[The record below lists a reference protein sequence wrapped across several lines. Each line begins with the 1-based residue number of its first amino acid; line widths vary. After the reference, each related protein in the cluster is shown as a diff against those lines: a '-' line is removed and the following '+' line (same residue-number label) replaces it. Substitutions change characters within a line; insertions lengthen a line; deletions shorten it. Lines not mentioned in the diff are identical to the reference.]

1 MTLRN
6 VRHPAP
12 RTVDHPS
19 GSGRVRD
26 RAALAE
32 SDGDPWSLIERAQ
45 QGDVSAFGELYARY
59 NAEVFRYLWQRCGH
73 VQLAQDLAGDVWER
87 ALRGIG
93 RLNYRGAPPLAWLM
107 TIARNRA
114 IDHFR
119 SGRFRMEV
127 LSDATRDMGQID
139 DSADIEQI
147 AVTRLESAVVLRAV
161 QELSAAQRQAITLTY
176 FAGLTCPEAAVRM
189 GVTEDAVKALNMR
202 ARRTMAR
209 RLSHGVERAALA
221 G

>member
-1 MTLRN
+1 VTLRN
-6 VRHPAP
+6 LRHPAP
-12 RTVDHPS
+12 RTLDHPS

-26 RAALAE
+26 RAALPE
-32 SDGDPWSLIERAQ
+32 PDGDPWSLVERAQ
-45 QGDVSAFGELYARY
+45 QGDPTAFGELYAKY

-119 SGRFRMEV
+119 SGRFKMEV
-127 LSDATRDMGQID
+127 LCDATRDMGQVD
-139 DSADIEQI
+139 ESADIEQL
-147 AVTRLESAVVLRAV
+147 AVSRLEASIVLRAV
-161 QELSAAQRQAITLTY
+161 QDLSAAQRQAITLTY
-176 FAGLTCPEAAVRM
+176 FAGLSCPEAAVRM

-202 ARRTMAR
+202 ARRTMAK
-209 RLSHGVERAALA
+209 RLSSGAGRAAMT

>member
-1 MTLRN
+1 VRTCPDPLR
-6 VRHPAP
+6 P
-12 RTVDHPS
+12 RSASGAGPS
-19 GSGRVRD
+19 PSPSPEPD
-26 RAALAE
+26 SWALV
-32 SDGDPWSLIERAQ
+32 ERAQ
-45 QGDVSAFGELYARY
+45 QGDLQAFGELYARY

-119 SGRFRMEV
+119 SGRFRLEV
-127 LSDATRDMGQID
+127 LCDATRDIVQPD
-139 DSADIEQI
+139 DSADIEQL
-147 AVTRLESAVVLRAV
+147 AVTRLEASVVLRAV
-161 QELSAAQRQAITLTY
+161 KELSAAQQQAIALTY
-176 FAGLTCPEAAVRM
+176 FAGLSCPEAAVRM

-202 ARRTMAR
+202 ARRAMAR
-209 RLSHGVERAALA
+209 WLSTGAGRAALT

>member
-1 MTLRN
+1 VTLRN
-6 VRHPAP
+6 LRRPAP
-12 RTVDHPS
+12 RTLDHPS
-19 GSGRVRD
+19 GTGRVRD
-26 RAALAE
+26 RAALPDP
-32 SDGDPWSLIERAQ
+32 DGDPWSLVERAQ
-45 QGDVSAFGELYARY
+45 QGDLSAFGELYAKY

-93 RLNYRGAPPLAWLM
+93 RLNYRGSPPLAWLM

-127 LSDATRDMGQID
+127 LCDATRDMGQAD
-139 DSADIEQI
+139 ESADIEQM
-147 AVTRLESAVVLRAV
+147 AVTRLEASVVLSAVR
-161 QELSAAQRQAITLTY
+161 QLSAAQRQAITLTY
-176 FAGLTCPEAAVRM
+176 FAGLSCPEAAVRM

-209 RLSHGVERAALA
+209 RLSTGAERAALT